1 LDKTTVEPS
10 VVGPHGELEETGNTM
25 STTSH
30 RRNKVKVLAAMT
42 VAVIVGSFGDI
53 SLSRGMKMV
62 GAIDPPTLVDAFVC
76 AATNPYVL
84 GGVGLLITFLFLY
97 LASLSW
103 EDLSFV
109 LPLSAADYVL
119 VTLLAYFLL
128 GEDVNHL
135 RWLGSVFVALGVA
148 LVART

>member
-1 LDKTTVEPS
+1 MDQRTAGSVLEPRE
-10 VVGPHGELEETGNTM
+10 GPEETGNTM
-25 STTSH
+25 SSTSY
-30 RRNKVKVLAAMT
+30 RRNKARVIAVMT
-42 VAVIVGSFGDI
+42 VAVVLGAFGDV
-53 SLSRGMKMV
+53 SLSKGMKMV
-62 GAIDPPTLVDAFVC
+62 GAVDHPTLLRAFMS

-84 GGVGLLITFLFLY
+84 GGVGLLIAFLFLY

>member
-1 LDKTTVEPS
+1 MTIA
-10 VVGPHGELEETGNTM
+10 VVLG
-25 STTSH
+25 
-30 RRNKVKVLAAMT
+30 A
-42 VAVIVGSFGDI
+42 FGDV
-53 SLSRGMKMV
+53 SLSKGMKMV
-62 GAIDPPTLVDAFVC
+62 GAVEHRTVYDAFVL
-76 AATNPYVL
+76 AATNHYVL
-84 GGVGLLITFLFLY
+84 AGVGLLIGFLFLY

-128 GEDVNHL
+128 GEQVTDL
-135 RWLGSVFVALGVA
+135 RWLGSIFVAIGVA